1 VRPQKIQG
9 DASAPDEAQACTK
22 FLDAD
27 SMIRT
32 KADLV
37 SAGFSNLED
46 VYREVRQA
54 QQALIAE
61 TLAVTN
67 RK

>member
-1 VRPQKIQG
+1 MLEVPRRRF
-9 DASAPDEAQACTK
+9 DDPDQT
-22 FLDAD
+22 
-27 SMIRT
+27 
-32 KADLV
+32 DLV
-37 SAGFSNLED
+37 LAGFSNLED